1 MVYTTVKID
10 KTRFILTGKIQEF
23 VFFCNQVDK
32 PPAWFR
38 PILNRKDVERIPV
51 GSTIILYG
59 TYHTSSIYPLIQD
72 AWDKNLIDTQVI
84 TPDEVATKYNS

>member
-1 MVYTTVKID
+1 MKID
-10 KTRFILTGKIQEF
+10 KIRFILTGKIQEF

-38 PILNRKDVERIPV
+38 PILNRKDVEHIPV

-59 TYHTSSIYPLIQD
+59 TYHTSPIYPLIEQ
-72 AWDKNLIDTQVI
+72 AWEDGLIHTWVI
-84 TPDEVATKYNS
+84 TPDEVTAEYHS